1 MPAPS
6 QFADDNIRWVQ
17 RALSEHLTEDQREAI
32 ELAFLN
38 GLTHEQVATTLG
50 APLGTIK
57 TRIRD
62 GLQKLRKAWRE
73 ENPA

>member
-1 MPAPS
+1 
-6 QFADDNIRWVQ
+6 NIRWVQ
-17 RALSEHLTEDQREAI
+17 KALLELLTDDQREAI

-38 GLTHEQVATTLG
+38 GLTHEQVASRLG